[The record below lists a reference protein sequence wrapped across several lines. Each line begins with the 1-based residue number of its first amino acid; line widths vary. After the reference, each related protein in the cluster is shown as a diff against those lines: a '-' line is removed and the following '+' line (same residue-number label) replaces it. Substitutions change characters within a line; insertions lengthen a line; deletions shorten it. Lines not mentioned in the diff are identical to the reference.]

1 MFTRWLELGKQRPG
15 SLKAF
20 IFILP
25 HDLASEPQ
33 HRRVKSLI
41 PPQSHVD
48 DGVFD
53 ELIGGNLMVD
63 RKYVNPRTDIELFC
77 TGFWLMYQV
86 RFAGGRVA
94 SELQLRLRLSPRLY
108 LKLNLLILSAPII

>member
-53 ELIGGNLMVD
+53 ELIGGNLMV
-63 RKYVNPRTDIELFC
+63 E
-77 TGFWLMYQV
+77 
-86 RFAGGRVA
+86 
-94 SELQLRLRLSPRLY
+94 
-108 LKLNLLILSAPII
+108 